1 MTFKKQLLPDL
12 VVVANS
18 DGRVSGDGREEC
30 RRDRLA
36 VAGQRA
42 NGRQRLRVGPENNFF
57 IGIHGVRYVLNLSFI
72 RDKLNIL

>member
-12 VVVANS
+12 VVVADS

-42 NGRQRLRVGPENNFF
+42 NGRQRLRVGPENE
-57 IGIHGVRYVLNLSFI
+57 LNKVFLYWNL
-72 RDKLNIL
+72 KTWWT